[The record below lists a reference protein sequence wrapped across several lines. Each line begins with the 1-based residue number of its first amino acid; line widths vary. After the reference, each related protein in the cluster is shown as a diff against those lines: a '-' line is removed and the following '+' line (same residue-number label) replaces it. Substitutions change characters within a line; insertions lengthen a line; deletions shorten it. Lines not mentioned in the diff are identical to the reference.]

1 MRPEGGVGV
10 VLPRRNRRFTAAGT
24 ADSGRLFQQPRGDL
38 SQDPRGKMERGK
50 RDFYRRERASNRAGN
65 HQD

>member
-24 ADSGRLFQQPRGDL
+24 VDSCGLFRQPGGDL
-38 SQDPRGKMERGK
+38 SQDPRGKMERRG
-50 RDFYRRERASNRAGN
+50 RAFYRRRQGRF
-65 HQD
+65 